1 MAYNDSDRMA
11 DENAKF
17 VGTIPAAYDD
27 CLGPV
32 IFAPYA
38 HDLAARV
45 QACVRKGH
53 LLEVACGTGQL
64 TRRLVA
70 QLSPDVRITATD
82 LNDAMLAHAKAG
94 VPASARLDWRVAD
107 ASDLPFPSA
116 TFDSVACQFGLMFVP
131 DKVVALR
138 ETRRVL
144 KPGGT
149 FFFNVWC
156 RIEDNAFARVVHE
169 VVATFFDAQPPTF
182 YQVPFGYHDE
192 AVIQAHLDQVGF
204 VRATRERIELDI
216 SAPSARRF
224 ARGLVEG
231 NPIVHS
237 IREAGLPTPQIID
250 AVAAALVAQGG
261 DAPFRSKV
269 NALVYAAQAP

>member
-1 MAYNDSDRMA
+1 MA

-204 VRATRERIELDI
+204 VGPPVRPWIGGRQPDRALDPRGRTAH
-216 SAPSARRF
+216 SADHRRGRCCARC
-224 ARGLVEG
+224 ARGRCPVSIEG
-231 NPIVHS
+231 ERARVRRTGSVRLCPS
-237 IREAGLPTPQIID
+237 MRGRRL
-250 AVAAALVAQGG
+250 
-261 DAPFRSKV
+261 AP
-269 NALVYAAQAP
+269 